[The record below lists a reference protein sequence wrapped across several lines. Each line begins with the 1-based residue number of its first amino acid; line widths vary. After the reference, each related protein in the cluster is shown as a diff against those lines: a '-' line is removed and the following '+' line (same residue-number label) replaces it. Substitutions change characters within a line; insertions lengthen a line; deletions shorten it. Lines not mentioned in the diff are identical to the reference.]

1 MKVKTGRYKDMAHPC
16 LLVLTAELVD
26 GDVVELAID
35 APVANPP
42 PITILSTPGLF
53 CEFLDGEAHLLVAH
67 VLCKNNVAG
76 LVVRLGTTWVS
87 LVTIIGSTSAG
98 ASTGVLFVARTLIT
112 VAFASFFCNFNFQ
125 RFPFGFIKEDLLLCP
140 LSVCAFVWKHAV
152 CAEVAGR

>member
-1 MKVKTGRYKDMAHPC
+1 MAHPC

-35 APVANPP
+35 APVAKTP

-76 LVVRLGTTWVS
+76 LAVRLGTTWVS

-98 ASTGVLFVARTLIT
+98 ASAGVLFVERTLVT
-112 VAFASFFCNFNFQ
+112 AAFASFFLQFQ
-125 RFPFGFIKEDLLLCP
+125 
-140 LSVCAFVWKHAV
+140 LSALSFWLY
-152 CAEVAGR
+152 